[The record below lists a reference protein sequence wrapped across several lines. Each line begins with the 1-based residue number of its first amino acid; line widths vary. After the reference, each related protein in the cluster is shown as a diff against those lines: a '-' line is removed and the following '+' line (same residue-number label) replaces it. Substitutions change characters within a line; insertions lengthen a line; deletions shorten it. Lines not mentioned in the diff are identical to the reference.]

1 MKTGYIIAIVVLF
14 AVAALFLFSG
24 SSKMESWKMDG
35 WHTFDE
41 GKKLSEESGK
51 EMFVFIGT
59 DSCSIC
65 KKFKQ
70 FFTTNKTAMDFI
82 KENFIPVYVDAD
94 KERPVSIF
102 AVPTFC
108 LGSAANLSCFNTAS
122 PQQLM
127 DFLAKHVSEGN

>member
-1 MKTGYIIAIVVLF
+1 MKTGYIIAIVALF
-14 AVAALFLFSG
+14 AIAALFLFSG
-24 SSKMESWKMDG
+24 SSKTEVKMEG

-65 KKFKQ
+65 RKFKQ
-70 FFTTNKTAMDFI
+70 FFATNKTATDFI

-108 LGSAANLSCFNTAS
+108 IGHAANLSCFNTAS

-127 DFLAKHVSEGN
+127 DLLAKHVSEAAS